1 MYSGDLFYRLL
12 AISMMIG
19 MIGSYLLVGLG
30 MFMAEF
36 VRRLKIKIKRQKGG
50 KI

>member
-12 AISMMIG
+12 AISMIIG

-30 MFMAEF
+30 MFIMELI
-36 VRRLKIKIKRQKGG
+36 RRIKIKIKRQKGG